1 MLKVAVFGVGGWGVN
16 HVRVLR
22 SLYGSLVKDII
33 VVDINID
40 RGKYV
45 SKIYGAK
52 FYSSIEEALTV
63 ERDIDAAII
72 STPTPLHYEHAIAAL
87 NNGIHVLIEKP
98 MTDTIDKALKVYD
111 EAKSLGLII
120 AVGFIMRYH
129 PLVDYVTNNIIRNNV
144 LGKIITV
151 NSKRTSL
158 WPNRPWDVGVVKDLA
173 IHDIDLL
180 HYIFREKARQV
191 YANIG
196 SLRHSYYEDYA
207 AMLINYETYSA
218 IFEANWITPYKIRY
232 LSLTGENAVVNV
244 DFVRNE
250 LTILREDGILKPK
263 ITMQEPLLLEDKDFL
278 EAIISKKEPRATG
291 VDGIRA
297 LAVCEAIIRSAKE
310 GKIVEVEYPV

>member
-1 MLKVAVFGVGGWGVN
+1 MLKVAVFGVGSWGVN

>member
-1 MLKVAVFGVGGWGVN
+1 M
-16 HVRVLR
+16 
-22 SLYGSLVKDII
+22 KDII

>member
-1 MLKVAVFGVGGWGVN
+1 MLKVAVFGVGGWGVI

-129 PLVDYVTNNIIRNNV
+129 PLVDYVTNNIIRSNV

-196 SLRHSYYEDYA
+196 SLRHSYYEDHA